1 MSNWLIIVNG
11 TTFNAIPRAPQPRQ
25 NIEKKSK
32 KSFLESLNHYATSRV
47 YPQILCFKQEND
59 ILVSRFRPS
68 ADIQKDL
75 LFAARVNG

>member
-11 TTFNAIPRAPQPRQ
+11 TTFNAIPRAPQAST
-25 NIEKKSK
+25 KTLKSK
-32 KSFLESLNHYATSRV
+32 TSYLESLNHYATSRV

>member
-1 MSNWLIIVNG
+1 ME
-11 TTFNAIPRAPQPRQ
+11 QPSTQ
-25 NIEKKSK
+25 FPVHLSLDKNIEKKSK
-32 KSFLESLNHYATSRV
+32 TSYLESLNHYATSRV

>member
-1 MSNWLIIVNG
+1 ME
-11 TTFNAIPRAPQPRQ
+11 QPSAQFPAHLRLDK
-25 NIEKKSK
+25 NIEEKKSK
-32 KSFLESLNHYATSRV
+32 TSYLESLNHYATSRV